1 MLKKSALR
9 RIMVSTLALII
20 VTIIYLFPNNNKE
33 NTIPTSIS
41 YAIPNETPIYL
52 LNEDKY
58 VVRTSVTINSN
69 DTLDK
74 VKELISAL
82 TIDSDTETPKNLEKI
97 IPKNTRVLNISL
109 ENKLLKV
116 SFSKE
121 FLNISREN
129 EEKLIESLIY
139 TLTEDPSISGI
150 MIFIEE
156 EKLEELPQSKIKLP
170 NILDRNFGINKVYD
184 ITSIKDL
191 EKTTVYYI
199 GKNDDLTYFVP
210 VTKIDNNKNN
220 KVEVIIEELKSAPIH
235 ETNLMSYLAS
245 NVELLSYESLEN
257 QIYLSFNNA
266 ILSGLNTNTIMEEV
280 KYSIALSLRDTLD
293 VEEVIFKVN
302 DQVINN

>member
-20 VTIIYLFPNNNKE
+20 VTIIYLFPNTKKE
-33 NTIPTSIS
+33 NSIPTNIS

-58 VVRTSVTINSN
+58 VVRTSVTINSK

-74 VKELISAL
+74 IKELISAL

-97 IPKNTRVLNISL
+97 IPKNTRILNISL

-121 FLNISREN
+121 FLNISKGN

-139 TLTEDPSISGI
+139 TLTEDPNISGI

-170 NILDRNFGINKVYD
+170 NVLDRTFGINKVYD

-199 GKNDDLTYFVP
+199 GKNEDLTYFVP

-245 NVELLSYESLEN
+245 NVELLSYEALEN

-280 KYSIALSLRDTLD
+280 RYSIALSLRDTLD

-302 DQVINN
+302 DEIIK